1 MLCTFCVIGVNL
13 VSNVYMLCCLKDYS
27 KPIYQILSYN
37 GVVIITI
44 FFFCLKTMI
53 PYDYRYFKTQTA
65 EQSEIKKRMK
75 NTNMAEYMPFT
86 I

>member
-1 MLCTFCVIGVNL
+1 M
-13 VSNVYMLCCLKDYS
+13 
-27 KPIYQILSYN
+27 
-37 GVVIITI
+37 IT
-44 FFFCLKTMI
+44 
-53 PYDYRYFKTQTA
+53 YDYRYFKTQTA